1 MTETT
6 IKILEILAERPDLE
20 MPVLMLALEQAKAAG
35 VQVEVAP
42 QFLQS

>member
-1 MTETT
+1 MSEVA
-6 IKILEILAERPDLE
+6 IKILEILDERPDLA

>member
-1 MTETT
+1 MTEAT
-6 IKILEILAERPDLE
+6 IKILEILAEHPDLT